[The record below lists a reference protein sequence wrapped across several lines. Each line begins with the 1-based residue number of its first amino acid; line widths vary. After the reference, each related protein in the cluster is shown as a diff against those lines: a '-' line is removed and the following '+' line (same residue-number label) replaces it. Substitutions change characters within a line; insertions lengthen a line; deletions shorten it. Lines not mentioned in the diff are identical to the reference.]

1 MESYKKNE
9 NPTLEEKQRA
19 LVELDREHGVG
30 KCEVFS
36 MWTIY
41 DRRNHPGKL
50 KKGRKVETFIGADSE
65 PTITRDDNA
74 NYSPISL
81 DQAAIMAEDSCGDF
95 SDWLYSEPGFLIVTD
110 GDGETLSPGLQAWY
124 TFTRYCGWRRNVWR
138 KVTST
143 IRANNKPLAESTL
156 RNQKERCVERFG
168 KHLDSYQ
175 VDYHGNPVSKLSQ
188 SFISKGQRWAL
199 NDYNE
204 EPQAETLYYSSDKET
219 TISRSGLPCE
229 SGWIT
234 TPVSDC
240 GVPLN
245 PDGSIHVDT
254 DIMEDHEPLDIPS
267 SWDGTILGD
276 NNYWKTRE
284 DKLFVPPV
292 KSLSSRTLEL
302 LAMADSFD
310 D

>member
-9 NPTLEEKQRA
+9 SPTLEEKQRA
-19 LVELDREHGVG
+19 LAALDREHGIE

-36 MWTIY
+36 TWTIY

-50 KKGRKVETFIGADSE
+50 KKGKKVETFVGADSE

-74 NYSPISL
+74 NYSPVSL

-95 SDWLYSEPGFLIVTD
+95 ADWLHSANDSAVELIGLLIVTD
-110 GDGETLSPGLQAWY
+110 GDGKPLSPGLQPWY
-124 TFTRYCGWRRNVWR
+124 PFTRYCGWRRNVWR

-156 RNQKERCVERFG
+156 RNQKERCIERYG
-168 KHLDSYQ
+168 KHLDSYR

-219 TISRSGLPCE
+219 TIPRCGPME

-245 PDGSIHVDT
+245 LDGSIHVDVDT
-254 DIMEDHEPLDIPS
+254 MQHHEPL
-267 SWDGTILGD
+267 
-276 NNYWKTRE
+276 
-284 DKLFVPPV
+284 PV
-292 KSLSSRTLEL
+292 SDYLKQ
-302 LAMADSFD
+302 LAWMAYHAS
-310 D
+310 